1 MLQKAAHKT
10 VMHALG
16 RTVELKCFREIRG
29 TEVAVQK
36 LSQIRILYRSNEC
49 QQLGIHLFD
58 IF

>member
-1 MLQKAAHKT
+1 M
-10 VMHALG
+10 MDALR